1 MSFESSAQ
9 EFPTCRRARGEPAS
23 QPVNEGMR
31 KPFFG
36 HAALDLGNMVGQLH
50 RQFVDTMNELIGV
63 HAQFFGLSA
72 PVANLDVSETVFT
85 AEFHGKLDTLD
96 VDPGVGEDTGQIVQG
111 RQTNPAAGADEQG
124 VVLRMSVRAHDQP
137 VEGN

>member
-1 MSFESSAQ
+1 MRGCVNPSSVM
-9 EFPTCRRARGEPAS
+9 RRSTSGTWSVSRI
-23 QPVNEGMR
+23 
-31 KPFFG
+31 
-36 HAALDLGNMVGQLH
+36 
-50 RQFVDTMNELIGV
+50 QFVDTMNELIGV

-72 PVANLDVSETVFT
+72 PEANLDVSETVFT

-111 RQTNPAAGADEQG
+111 RQTNPAAGTDEQG
-124 VVLRMSVRAHDQP
+124 VVLRMSARAHDQP